1 VNDFTLS
8 ACQLAA
14 ILGVVFCLDL
24 GHFFFSSLV
33 PLLGIFPLFIY
44 LLIISKSI
52 KMGLGFGPVW
62 LARSGFFRGTINK
75 VWV

>member
-1 VNDFTLS
+1 VNDFTLR
-8 ACQLAA
+8 AGPLAA
-14 ILGVVFCLDL
+14 ILGVVFCLDFS
-24 GHFFFSSLV
+24 HFFFSSLV

-52 KMGLGFGPVW
+52 KMGLGFGPV